1 MYNICIFSDGSF
13 KQTKVIYMTKHCLN
27 CDNFR
32 FFVKEDERIVW
43 CDLMFEYYT
52 VSMEEFTEA
61 FYVGKA
67 CEHWIEL
74 DELTEQEME

>member
-1 MYNICIFSDGSF
+1 MINL
-13 KQTKVIYMTKHCLN
+13 TKHCLN

-32 FFVKEDERIVW
+32 FFTKPDERIVW

-52 VSMEEFTEA
+52 VSMEVFTEA
-61 FYVGKA
+61 FYEGKA
-67 CEHWIEL
+67 CEHWVEL

>member
-1 MYNICIFSDGSF
+1 MFSDSF
-13 KQTKVIYMTKHCLN
+13 ISNRSIKLGDNLIKNCLN

-32 FFVKEDERIVW
+32 FFTKTDECIVW

-52 VSMEEFTEA
+52 VSMEMFTEA
-61 FYVGKA
+61 FYKGRA
-67 CEHWIEL
+67 CEHWMEL